1 MSRTARS
8 EGGAFFQVR
17 VGTPRMSSS
26 SISKSWPGA
35 VSASLASAIDI
46 DGVSLLVTLT
56 WSPCPVLAEW
66 SKMAAR

>member
-1 MSRTARS
+1 MSKTARS

-35 VSASLASAIDI
+35 VSAALASAMDM
-46 DGVSLLVTLT
+46 DGASLLAAHSASFSVV
-56 WSPCPVLAEW
+56 PAW
-66 SKMAAR
+66 SKIAAR

>member
-1 MSRTARS
+1 MMARS

-35 VSASLASAIDI
+35 VSASLASAMDI
-46 DGVSLLVTLT
+46 GGASLPVVLT
-56 WSPCPVLAEW
+56 SSPCSV
-66 SKMAAR
+66 SAARSKIAPR